1 MEREKLLN
9 PSVDQRCQNNPD
21 FTAKM
26 WIGLFIASFLIRAL
40 FGIYGLDID
49 RPFAGDEG
57 GFHWRAVKILE
68 GSIGQR
74 AHRAP
79 LTAVA
84 IVPAYSIFGATVEVG
99 RWMMILI
106 SSLGA
111 PLVFSLGSKISGN
124 QMVGSISGIYWAVYP
139 PSIIYTAFVYTE
151 TLSAVLILSSVICY
165 LWAARTEK
173 IMPAFLTGLVWG
185 CLALNRATFLLL
197 PFFLM
202 FSAIVFG
209 RFLPLS
215 TRFTSRQWISA
226 IALFCLTLTPWVI
239 HTYSLYGTF
248 MPHNTRGG
256 SVLLV
261 SNGNLDSP
269 MVKKGGYSKEEEYN
283 LSKFNPEL
291 NKYQVDTLKREMAV
305 QKITD
310 HLMNRPGE
318 YALVIGRRIKNFWS
332 WRPDPYDEG
341 WTRNDSVMF
350 IFWVPVLLGLV
361 ASLFFVRWAQVWP
374 VFAVTGYSFL
384 VVLPFWSTPRFR
396 FPVDALL
403 VIIAVW
409 SYLNFSKRARRSSR
423 QEESVVK

>member
-350 IFWVPVLLGLV
+350 IFWAPVLLGLV

-409 SYLNFSKRARRSSR
+409 SYLNFLKRARRSGT

>member
-1 MEREKLLN
+1 VEREKLLN

-396 FPVDALL
+396 FPIDALL
-403 VIIAVW
+403 VVIAVW
-409 SYLNFSKRARRSSR
+409 SYLNFSKRARRPST
-423 QEESVVK
+423 QEESVIE

>member
-1 MEREKLLN
+1 VEREKLLN

-350 IFWVPVLLGLV
+350 IFWAPVLLGLV

-396 FPVDALL
+396 FPIDALL

>member
-409 SYLNFSKRARRSSR
+409 SYLNFLKRARRSGT

>member
-1 MEREKLLN
+1 VEREKLLN

-409 SYLNFSKRARRSSR
+409 SYLNFLKRARRSGT

>member
-1 MEREKLLN
+1 
-9 PSVDQRCQNNPD
+9 
-21 FTAKM
+21 
-26 WIGLFIASFLIRAL
+26 
-40 FGIYGLDID
+40 
-49 RPFAGDEG
+49 
-57 GFHWRAVKILE
+57 
-68 GSIGQR
+68 
-74 AHRAP
+74 
-79 LTAVA
+79 
-84 IVPAYSIFGATVEVG
+84 
-99 RWMMILI
+99 
-106 SSLGA
+106 
-111 PLVFSLGSKISGN
+111 
-124 QMVGSISGIYWAVYP
+124 
-139 PSIIYTAFVYTE
+139 
-151 TLSAVLILSSVICY
+151 
-165 LWAARTEK
+165 
-173 IMPAFLTGLVWG
+173 MPAFLTGLVWG
-185 CLALNRATFLLL
+185 CLALNRATYLLL
-197 PFFLM
+197 PFFLLS
-202 FSAIVFG
+202 FSIVFG

-409 SYLNFSKRARRSSR
+409 SYLNFLKRARRSGT

>member
-1 MEREKLLN
+1 M
-9 PSVDQRCQNNPD
+9 SATGRCD
-21 FTAKM
+21 RIHLHGTFRL
-26 WIGLFIASFLIRAL
+26 WIGLFLLSFIARAL
-40 FGIYGLDID
+40 FGVYGIEID
-49 RPFAGDEG
+49 RPFTGDEG

-68 GSIGQR
+68 GSLGQR

-84 IVPAYSIFGATVEVG
+84 IVPAYSIFGATAEVG

-111 PLVFSLGSKISGN
+111 PLVFALGSKISGSKI
-124 QMVGSISGIYWAVYP
+124 VGLISGIYWAVYP
-139 PSIIYTAFVYTE
+139 PSIFYTSLIYTE
-151 TLSAVLILSSVICY
+151 NLSAVLILLSLICY
-165 LWAARTEK
+165 FWAARTEK

-185 CLALNRATFLLL
+185 CLALNRATYLLL
-197 PFFLM
+197 PFFLLS
-202 FSAIVFG
+202 FSIVFG

-256 SVLLV
+256 WTLLI
-261 SNGNLDSP
+261 SNGNLDAP
-269 MVKKGGYSKEEEYN
+269 MVKKGGYSRDEEYN
-283 LSKFNPEL
+283 LSEL
-291 NKYQVDTLKREMAV
+291 DPRPNKLVIDNIRREMAV
-305 QKITD
+305 KRITD
-310 HLMNRPGE
+310 HLNNRLGD
-318 YALVIGRRIKNFWS
+318 YALVIANRIKNFWS

-350 IFWVPVLLGLV
+350 IFWAPVLLGLV

-396 FPVDALL
+396 FPIDALL

-423 QEESVVK
+423 QEESVIE

>member
-256 SVLLV
+256 FILLV

-269 MVKKGGYSKEEEYN
+269 MVKKGAYSKEEEYN

-350 IFWVPVLLGLV
+350 IFWAPVLLGLV

-409 SYLNFSKRARRSSR
+409 SYLNFLKRARRSGT